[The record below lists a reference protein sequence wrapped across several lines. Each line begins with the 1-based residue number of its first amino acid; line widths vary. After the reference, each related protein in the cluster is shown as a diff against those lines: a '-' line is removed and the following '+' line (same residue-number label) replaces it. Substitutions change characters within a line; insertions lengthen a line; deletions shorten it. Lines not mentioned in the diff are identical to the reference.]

1 MVLIQSAASS
11 SSCPSN
17 ADTAAGPRRS
27 RVRAAWRRRWTG
39 QRACVRQCGV
49 SPIQRRVAVRA
60 RNRRWYEDEETA
72 AQRAAEDQD
81 KDLDRW
87 WESEVD
93 DWSNPSSSASNVFIL
108 LLASIV
114 GATTFGIVLK
124 LLLVVLS
131 LFFSAF
137 KYSFVCIILV
147 FFVALLS
154 E

>member
-1 MVLIQSAASS
+1 M
-11 SSCPSN
+11 
-17 ADTAAGPRRS
+17 AG
-27 RVRAAWRRRWTG
+27 V
-39 QRACVRQCGV
+39 Q
-49 SPIQRRVAVRA
+49 
-60 RNRRWYEDEETA
+60 
-72 AQRAAEDQD
+72 
-81 KDLDRW
+81 
-87 WESEVD
+87 SEVD